1 MNIIYKLF
9 IDFLSN
15 EKYKTIFIIA
25 LSLLV
30 NFLKINV
37 ISYLIANIIESI
49 KNNKIDVT
57 KKFFYYFTIVSI
69 ISILLFTFF
78 KLLQNNL
85 LTKLRQWLRQELL
98 KKLLISN
105 NENFSDIN
113 FTKLSNPIFRISNI
127 FYYILSNTIS
137 TQIPNLSLLIVIS
150 LYFFYKNTTIGIIFL
165 AGNLLMILYITYCIK
180 DIINSNKEYEDEVTD
195 SESYLVEILNNIDK
209 IIFRGNTKEELD
221 IFSNKS
227 DYTIN
232 KAYRFYSITNYHE
245 LIMCII
251 IFATIF
257 LCIYY
262 LIVFFYNKQI
272 TTTIFITFLTILLL
286 YKDIISNTIFSVSDF
301 IEFFGR
307 TDSIIE
313 IFNKMNNEGEDKINK
328 ITNKINLQF
337 DKIVFENISFGYKD
351 TNNNILNNFNL
362 EIKTDKIIGI
372 VGLSGKGKSTFMKL
386 LIKVYDHKGSIYID
400 NVNIKNID
408 TDYIRKNIVYVNQN
422 QKLFDKKIIENIFY
436 GINKENQQHCHMHLE
451 KIMNL
456 DKIKKLYKNIDFKN
470 KKAGMGGE
478 SMSGGQR
485 QVINIINGLITPSK
499 IVILDEPT
507 NGLDLSLK
515 NEIIQIIK
523 YFKQYKK
530 CIIIISHDKD
540 IYSIFDETINI
551 EH

>member
-15 EKYKTIFIIA
+15 EKYKTIFIII
-25 LSLLV
+25 LNLLV

-69 ISILLFTFF
+69 IYILLFTFF

-113 FTKLSNPIFRISNI
+113 FTKLSNPIFRISNL
-127 FYYILSNTIS
+127 FYYILSNIIS
-137 TQIPNLSLLIVIS
+137 TQISNLSLLIVIS
-150 LYFFYKNTTIGIIFL
+150 LYFFYKNTTIGTIFL

-180 DIINSNKEYEDEVTD
+180 DIINYNKEYEDEVTD

-209 IIFRGNTKEELD
+209 IIFRGNTKEEID

-262 LIVFFYNKQI
+262 LIIFFYNKQI

-307 TDSIIE
+307 ADSIIE
-313 IFNKMNNEGEDKINK
+313 IFNKMNNEDKINK

-337 DKIVFENISFGYKD
+337 DKIVFENISFGYKGA
-351 TNNNILNNFNL
+351 NNNVLNNFNL

-372 VGLSGKGKSTFMKL
+372 VGLSGKGKSTFIKL
-386 LIKVYDHKGSIYID
+386 LIKVYDHTGSIYID

-436 GINKENQQHCHMHLE
+436 GINIENQQHCHMHLE